1 MRRWIVASLF
11 VVIVGVAL
19 PQRAAATICLD
30 PNQGAFRV
38 VPANEAVDVPR
49 NARIWIGGG
58 RKGKFHRGPEM
69 SSMLSLV
76 DARGEPVE
84 TKVGRLFAHGA
95 GATWVL
101 TPVRPL
107 LSQETYEVRHGEES
121 VSRFTTSSR
130 LSEGTPAR
138 PEIEVVKTWSALPPV
153 PLKSLRW
160 LGSSEAGVRVRVP
173 TGDHLVLY
181 DMGNEA
187 RIDPETFEG
196 RVRGLSRAPE
206 RVFDNGP
213 CSPSWSDAGAF
224 SFARMR
230 AVTVDVT
237 GASSE
242 WSKPRFIVLWPQWSW
257 FNAMLWVPVLVLAAF
272 LVAAYQA
279 WELWRSTTRG

>member
-19 PQRAAATICLD
+19 PQVAAAWSCAD

-38 VPANEAVDVPR
+38 VPANGAVDVPR
-49 NARIWIGGG
+49 NARIWVLGG
-58 RKGKFHRGPEM
+58 RKGKFHPGPEM

-84 TKVGRLFAHGA
+84 TKVGRLSASGA
-95 GATWVL
+95 AVTWIL
-101 TPVRPL
+101 TPVHPL
-107 LSQETYEVRHGEES
+107 RSQETYEVRHGEES
-121 VSRFTTSSR
+121 VSRFTTSSK
-130 LSEGTPAR
+130 LSEGRPAT
-138 PEIEVVKTWSALPPV
+138 PEIEVVKTWSAFPPV

-160 LGSSEAGVRVRVP
+160 LGSSEAGVRVRVSG
-173 TGDHLVLY
+173 GDHFVLY

-196 RVRGLSRAPE
+196 RVLGLSRAPE
-206 RVFDNGP
+206 SVFDNGP
-213 CSPSWSDAGAF
+213 CSPSWWGAGAF

-237 GASSE
+237 GAMSA
-242 WSKPRFIVLWPQWSW
+242 WSKPKRIVLWPQWSW
-257 FNAMLWVPVLVLAAF
+257 F
-272 LVAAYQA
+272 
-279 WELWRSTTRG
+279 TRFCGSRC